1 MAKKSEEIIVI
12 KPIQIR
18 TVLVRIVG
26 ISPLIVHKWSEK
38 AIKMME
44 ETQQGK
50 AKGKAKEIRDPYSE
64 FLNSMYWVKGQPLVE
79 TEEAFNKAFDNGA
92 LTGFPLCAVKQ
103 CANSAAYR
111 RGWAKNQMQLRGTYF
126 LRGIDDPNMGTIH
139 EKPEFRRDMVR
150 IGMGTADIRY
160 RPCYPKW
167 SMEFYLDYDASD
179 SSSVWTLEN
188 ILNCIEAGGQY
199 VGIGEWRPEKDGDY
213 GRFMVDRQKVVFLPE
228 GVRTIE
234 E

>member
-1 MAKKSEEIIVI
+1 MAKKAEEVI
-12 KPIQIR
+12 SINPIQIR
-18 TVLVRIVG
+18 TAKVRING

-44 ETQQGK
+44 ENQQGK
-50 AKGKAKEIRDPYSE
+50 SKGKAKEVRDPYSE
-64 FLNSMYWVKGQPLVE
+64 FLNSIYWVKGQPLVE
-79 TEEAFNKAFDNGA
+79 TEEAFDKAFENGA

-111 RGWAKNQMQLRGTYF
+111 RGWAKNQMQLRGAYF
-126 LRGIDDPNMGTIH
+126 LRGINDPNMGTIH

-150 IGMGTADIRY
+150 IGQGAADMRY
-160 RPCYPKW
+160 RPYYSEW

-179 SSSVWTLEN
+179 SSSAWTLEN
-188 ILNCIEAGGQY
+188 ILNCIEAGGQC
-199 VGIGEWRPEKDGDY
+199 VGIGEWRPEKDGNY
-213 GRFMVDRQKVVFLPE
+213 GRFCIDRKSIVLLPE
-228 GVRTIE
+228 GVRTLE